1 MPTPQRTA
9 LVTGASRGIG
19 AATALALAAEGFHV
33 IVHYGAGRDEA
44 EAVVASIRAG
54 GGSADAVG
62 ADLARAEAP
71 SEVAGETLR
80 LAGGTLDAVVLNAA
94 VMPGN
99 SDLAAC
105 SPETFDHIFAVNLR
119 APFFLLQHLAPHIA
133 EGGSVVML
141 SSVTARHAVGAVAAY
156 AAMKAALESLVAR
169 AAAELGPRGIR
180 VNAVSPGAMRTLS
193 LAGIQGGRGMLAK
206 GRSLSAMKEDTAMEG
221 VAGCALW
228 LLSDL
233 GRSTTGEVIHVDA
246 GFHIMG
252 FSEEEGGE
260 G

>member
-71 SEVAGETLR
+71 SEVARETLR

-133 EGGSVVML
+133 KGGSVVML

-180 VNAVSPGAMRTLS
+180 VNAVAPGTTASETIAPWTRSEQGREATLGMQALKRINQPEDVADVIAFLCS
-193 LAGIQGGRGMLAK
+193 DKARIVTGAVIAADGG
-206 GRSLSAMKEDTAMEG
+206 T
-221 VAGCALW
+221 
-228 LLSDL
+228 LL
-233 GRSTTGEVIHVDA
+233 
-246 GFHIMG
+246 
-252 FSEEEGGE
+252 
-260 G
+260 

>member
-133 EGGSVVML
+133 GGGSVVML

-156 AAMKAALESLVAR
+156 AAMKAALESVVAR

-180 VNAVSPGAMRTLS
+180 VNAVAPGTTASETIAPWTRSEQGREATLGMQALKRINQPEDVADVIAFLCS
-193 LAGIQGGRGMLAK
+193 DKARIVTGAVIAADGG
-206 GRSLSAMKEDTAMEG
+206 T
-221 VAGCALW
+221 
-228 LLSDL
+228 LL
-233 GRSTTGEVIHVDA
+233 
-246 GFHIMG
+246 
-252 FSEEEGGE
+252 
-260 G
+260 

>member
-180 VNAVSPGAMRTLS
+180 VNAVAPGTTASETIAPWTQSEQGREATLGMQALKRINQPEDVADVIAFLCS
-193 LAGIQGGRGMLAK
+193 DKARIVTGAVIAADGG
-206 GRSLSAMKEDTAMEG
+206 T
-221 VAGCALW
+221 
-228 LLSDL
+228 LL
-233 GRSTTGEVIHVDA
+233 
-246 GFHIMG
+246 
-252 FSEEEGGE
+252 
-260 G
+260 